1 MQADNCRP
9 TPLYLT
15 SFQPFYN
22 CYIIGNIGGSQTPGA
37 SPLLYKPYICITI
50 NRPTSTITVSQCR
63 LTPPLSD
70 RASANHSTLTQHP
83 ICVGKTQD
91 HLWRQTLKRGEEEN
105 IFWRYNRTFSGDQN
119 TKQLRYGLQHHFLNT
134 KREKKCREEHFEH
147 RYDARKWH
155 TIFSKFFLQ
164 MRDYLSVVSNSRYLA
179 WL

>member
-50 NRPTSTITVSQCR
+50 NRPTFTITVSQCR
-63 LTPPLSD
+63 LTPPPL
-70 RASANHSTLTQHP
+70 RQGQCQPFYAYIASHLRW
-83 ICVGKTQD
+83 KTQD

-119 TKQLRYGLQHHFLNT
+119 TKQLRYGLQHHSLNT

-164 MRDYLSVVSNSRYLA
+164 MRDYLSVVSNSRYLG